1 MSSETNLTD
10 ASQGESLQLLIG
22 KIAAEAKKRNPEGF
36 TLVTTPSK
44 REVASGKP
52 FTTQSGQQILFYTDA
67 VNTPSP
73 KKK

>member
-36 TLVTTPSK
+36 TLVSCN
-44 REVASGKP
+44 S
-52 FTTQSGQQILFYTDA
+52 
-67 VNTPSP
+67 
-73 KKK
+73 